1 MEDAKIVVIGGGTGL
16 SIILRGLKK
25 ISSNITAIVTVADD
39 GGGSGVLREDLGM
52 LPPGDIRACL
62 IALSDVEP
70 ILEELFNYRF
80 ENGNL
85 KGQSFGNLMIAA
97 MVGISKDFNDAV
109 LKVGEIIAIN
119 GRVLPVTI
127 ENVHLMAKLENGLY
141 VKGESKIPYEVLK
154 NKSRIESIDII
165 PVRPDPTDGV
175 LEAIE
180 EADLII
186 VGPGSLYTSII
197 PNLLVNNMVD
207 TIKKSRGKVAY
218 ISNLMTQPGE
228 TDNYTLREH
237 LKVIEDHLG
246 ENIFDYIFAN
256 NENLDKETK
265 DKYKFEKSMQIKIE
279 NKDRQFLNKRE
290 IELIEGKYFEI
301 VKHYCRH
308 DVETLAANI
317 QKKILQYL

>member
-25 ISSNITAIVTVADD
+25 ISSSITAIVTVADD

-165 PVRPDPTDGV
+165 PGRPDPTVGV

-197 PNLLVNNMVD
+197 PNLLVNNMAD
-207 TIKKSRGKVAY
+207 TIKRSRGKVAY

-228 TDNYTLREH
+228 SDNYSLSEH
-237 LKVIEDHLG
+237 LKVIEEHIG
-246 ENIFDYIFAN
+246 ENIFDYVLAN
-256 NENLDKETK
+256 NVNLDKETK
-265 DKYKFEKSMQIKIE
+265 EKYKFEKSMQVKIE
-279 NKDRQFLNKRE
+279 SKDRQFLSKRE

-308 DVETLAANI
+308 DVEILADVI
-317 QKKILQYL
+317 QKNILQYL

>member
-25 ISSNITAIVTVADD
+25 ISSSITAIVTVADD

-154 NKSRIESIDII
+154 NKARIESIDII
-165 PVRPDPTDGV
+165 PGRPDPTVGV

-197 PNLLVNNMVD
+197 PNLLVNNMAD
-207 TIKKSRGKVAY
+207 TIKRSRGKVAY

-228 TDNYTLREH
+228 SDNYSLSEH
-237 LKVIEDHLG
+237 LKVIEEHIG
-246 ENIFDYIFAN
+246 ENIFDYVLAN
-256 NENLDKETK
+256 NVNLDKETK
-265 DKYKFEKSMQIKIE
+265 EKYKFEKSMQVKIE
-279 NKDRQFLNKRE
+279 SKDRQFLSKRE

-308 DVETLAANI
+308 DVEILADVI
-317 QKKILQYL
+317 QKNILQYL